1 MSILLSGLACCVGDR
16 TQRVAFANAGV
27 GIEAPV
33 AEGMVARRE
42 SRQMALED
50 IKKGKEAEPRQE
62 ISTCDKE
69 QLEPE
74 TDKVEEEGT
83 LLGKEPQEQ
92 GEEKSIKVEETMTEE
107 ATTLEKEPQTPA
119 KSTIP
124 QSTKSGRFI
133 ALVRCAPTLCS
144 PSSKKSVSP
153 KEGATLTYLDDD
165 ALIGA

>member
-69 QLEPE
+69 QPEPE

-92 GEEKSIKVEETMTEE
+92 GEEKKH
-107 ATTLEKEPQTPA
+107 
-119 KSTIP
+119 
-124 QSTKSGRFI
+124 QS
-133 ALVRCAPTLCS
+133 
-144 PSSKKSVSP
+144 
-153 KEGATLTYLDDD
+153 
-165 ALIGA
+165 